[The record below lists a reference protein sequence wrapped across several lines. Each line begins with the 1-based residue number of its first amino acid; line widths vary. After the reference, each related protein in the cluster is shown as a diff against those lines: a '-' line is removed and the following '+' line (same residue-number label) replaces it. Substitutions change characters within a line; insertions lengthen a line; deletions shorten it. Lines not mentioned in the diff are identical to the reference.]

1 MTHKNTEM
9 NYSEKEL
16 DSQGKEIR
24 NKVLIVLIPIAIMII
39 IISIIQSNSLEH
51 NRRIYFESK
60 NIEYGGKIIGKH
72 EDGDY
77 PRANRFLK
85 LNSGRDVRVSNNI
98 YYKIKIGDSLSKR
111 KNKDSTYFYLKT
123 GEILF
128 EDNNKFERERY
139 EKLLEKQKPN

>member
-1 MTHKNTEM
+1 M
-9 NYSEKEL
+9 
-16 DSQGKEIR
+16 
-24 NKVLIVLIPIAIMII
+24 LIPIAIMLI

-60 NIEYGGKIIGKH
+60 NIEYSGKIIGKH

-77 PRANRFLK
+77 SRANRFLK
-85 LNSGRDVRVSNNI
+85 LNSGCDVRVSNNI
-98 YYKIKIGDSLSKR
+98 YYKIKIGDSVSKR

-139 EKLLEKQKPN
+139 EKLLKKQKSN